1 MTAPDH
7 ELHKELHATLQA
19 RKELGPE
26 YESELIDS
34 FLEKAA
40 QRLDSQV
47 ESRVRRE
54 LAQNQTAGAR
64 VATRGAPR
72 RTAGGDPENR
82 NRRFGLASVS
92 LVLAVPLSAIATV
105 NAHLPG
111 LIVCWAGV
119 VGVNVAH
126 SLSGA
131 LGGRIAERRGREER
145 RTSDW
150 D

>member
-1 MTAPDH
+1 RAPTVKRMTASDA
-7 ELHKELHATLQA
+7 ELDKELHATLQA
-19 RKELGPE
+19 RKDLGPE

-47 ESRVRRE
+47 EHRVRRE
-54 LAQNQTAGAR
+54 LAQAQMAGTRIAAR
-64 VATRGAPR
+64 GGRPG
-72 RTAGGDPENR
+72 GGDHDNR

-92 LVLAVPLSAIATV
+92 LVLAIPLSAIATV

-111 LIVCWAGV
+111 LLVCWAGI

-126 SLSGA
+126 SLSS
-131 LGGRIAERRGREER
+131 
-145 RTSDW
+145 T
-150 D
+150 

>member
-1 MTAPDH
+1 MNASDP
-7 ELHKELHATLQA
+7 ELHKELNATLQA
-19 RKELGPE
+19 RKDLGPE

-34 FLEKAA
+34 FLEKAS

-54 LAQNQTAGAR
+54 LAQQQMAGAR
-64 VATRGAPR
+64 VAARGSR
-72 RTAGGDPENR
+72 RGHDREADNR

-92 LVLAVPLSAIATV
+92 LVLAIPLSAIAAV
-105 NAHLPG
+105 NTHLAG
-111 LIVCWAGV
+111 LLITWAGI

-126 SLSGA
+126 SLGGA
-131 LGGRIAERRGREER
+131 LKDRVAGREPDRPASE
-145 RTSDW
+145 W